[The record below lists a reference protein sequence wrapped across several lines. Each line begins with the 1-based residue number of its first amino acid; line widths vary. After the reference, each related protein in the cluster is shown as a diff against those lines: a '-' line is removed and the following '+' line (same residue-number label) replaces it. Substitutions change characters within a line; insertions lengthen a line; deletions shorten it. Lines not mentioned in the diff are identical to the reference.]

1 MQTSDISSVPNNSN
15 NSSNQDIHYESLGHV
30 VRALHDALNW
40 VGAGNILAE
49 AANEFPNA
57 RERLNH
63 VGKLTE
69 NAANTVIS
77 TVEAQ
82 LPGQHAIASDADHLL
97 AKWDSSTLNA
107 LQPEQL
113 NALAELTRAFIQ
125 NSKNRSIETQSAL
138 TSIMM
143 AQDFQDL
150 TGQLIIKIVDLLER
164 TERDLLSIL
173 ISGAPA
179 GTISDQK
186 KEDFLAGPGS
196 VGGVQLD
203 QSNVDDLLADL
214 GF

>member
-1 MQTSDISSVPNNSN
+1 MQTSDSSGKPTNFNNPE
-15 NSSNQDIHYESLGHV
+15 IHYESLGNV

-69 NAANTVIS
+69 KAATTVIS
-77 TVEAQ
+77 TVEAN
-82 LPGQHAIASDADHLL
+82 LPGQQVIATDADELL
-97 AKWDSSTLNA
+97 AKWDSNAINTLNS
-107 LQPEQL
+107 EQL

-125 NSKNRSIETQSAL
+125 NSKNRSIETQTAL
-138 TSIMM
+138 TNIMM

-173 ISGAPA
+173 ISGAPSDA
-179 GTISDQK
+179 ISNQK

-203 QSNVDDLLADL
+203 QNDVDDLLADL